1 MAKSSHISVFR
12 QLCELWNW
20 TNKSLHPYEKAL
32 RGMNQ
37 KLDSEINSNPVV
49 KIAFLGYLIILISCV
64 KMKKYSLQ
72 QGYSYNS
79 AQLKGRYQ
87 KILYFSQS
95 IYQTAIED
103 STKGCN

>member
-1 MAKSSHISVFR
+1 VFFSPFLVAQRKRTSEDLPVAKSSHISVSR

-20 TNKSLHPYEKAL
+20 TNKSLHPYEKEL

-37 KLDSEINSNPVV
+37 KLDSEINSNPMV

-72 QGYSYNS
+72 QG
-79 AQLKGRYQ
+79 
-87 KILYFSQS
+87 
-95 IYQTAIED
+95 
-103 STKGCN
+103 